1 MTEIRHWS
9 YFPTQET
16 QRRFVTA
23 VAELGYHIEG
33 IVDDAPQPNRFCVCF
48 SKLQNVDDL
57 DQIWEQ
63 LSELSA
69 GCDGE
74 YDGHEF
80 CVDDEAEP
88 RFSLN

>member
-9 YFPTQET
+9 YFPSAESQH
-16 QRRFVTA
+16 RFMY
-23 VAELGYHIEG
+23 VAELGYHVDHTHEEG
-33 IVDDAPQPNRFCVCF
+33 SEPTRFCVCF
-48 SKLQNVDDL
+48 SKVQNVDDL
-57 DQIWEQ
+57 EQIWQQ
-63 LSELSA
+63 LSGLSA

-80 CVDDEAEP
+80 CIDDEAEP